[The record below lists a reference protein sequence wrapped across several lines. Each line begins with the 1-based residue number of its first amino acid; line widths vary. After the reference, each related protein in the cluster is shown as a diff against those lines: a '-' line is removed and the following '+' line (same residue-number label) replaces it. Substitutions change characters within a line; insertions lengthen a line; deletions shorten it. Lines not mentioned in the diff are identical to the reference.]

1 MVESYAE
8 EHRVATGSETQP
20 HELLLLLGGLM
31 AILLG
36 MLSFGVEWF
45 QGMQTAAMQTASMLL
60 VVNLLIGGTLLV
72 CARISRRNPLNG
84 GIVAGVSSIVLLV
97 FGGQSG
103 LIAGVIGV
111 IGAVLTVASPYLPW
125 AREA

>member
-1 MVESYAE
+1 
-8 EHRVATGSETQP
+8 
-20 HELLLLLGGLM
+20 
-31 AILLG
+31 